1 MYFNELETILIRI
14 LTQIHQNVEKILSGY
29 ITNETLI
36 K

>member
-14 LTQIHQNVEKILSGY
+14 LTQIHPNVEKILSGY